1 MVFRKWKTDQVIF
14 HDATRPERVYSVKK
28 TQFTCSRKRAAKS
41 LERERSRIK
50 NDLLLVAKKLAQA
63 APKYTKDQAALL
75 TLFPSKSSKEVS
87 RAAHN
92 VRCQQGNRDRFLEA
106 LKRYE
111 FYKDHIL
118 VVLREAGLSE
128 DILYLPFVES
138 AYNPRAYSRVG
149 AAGLWQIMPRTARTL
164 GLQLSATIDERFDPE
179 AATRAAARYL
189 RRATDKLTAKAK
201 EVDPSVTSS
210 QINPFVITSYNYGV
224 SGMWRAIDKI
234 GPDDSA
240 VRNK

>member
-1 MVFRKWKTDQVIF
+1 MVFRKWSTNQVVF

-28 TQFTCSRKRAAKS
+28 TKFTCSRKRAAKS

-50 NDLLLVAKKLAQA
+50 NDLLLVAKKLTQA

-75 TLFPSKSSKEVS
+75 TLFPNRNSKEVH

-138 AYNPRAYSRVG
+138 GPICRSFLRPPRA
-149 AAGLWQIMPRTARTL
+149 MC
-164 GLQLSATIDERFDPE
+164 D
-179 AATRAAARYL
+179 ATRC
-189 RRATDKLTAKAK
+189 
-201 EVDPSVTSS
+201 
-210 QINPFVITSYNYGV
+210 QISPT
-224 SGMWRAIDKI
+224 
-234 GPDDSA
+234 
-240 VRNK
+240 